1 MKRITLKQKKK
12 TIYIIVGFCIGLIVL
27 GTFIY
32 TVHTMSKGLLG
43 KLSNPTEDANITDIE
58 NMIDGNIGYFYC
70 GNMPLEDSVN
80 AISYLKMSKKFR
92 TAGVKIII
100 QDCRSNKNNYI
111 DSVVL
116 LADVHGIDKNETSTN
131 NRHLYQAIYQ
141 IHDKDSDKL
150 RKYSTKL
157 EDIKEDE
164 VKAFIRRLNK
174 EDY

>member
-12 TIYIIVGFCIGLIVL
+12 TIYIIVGLCIGLIVL

-32 TVHTMSKGLLG
+32 AVHTMSNGLPG
-43 KLSNPTEDANITDIE
+43 KLSKLTEGASINDIE
-58 NMIDGNIGYFYC
+58 SVIDGNIGYFYC
-70 GNMPLEDSVN
+70 GNMSLEDSAN
-80 AISYLKMSKKFR
+80 TISYLEMSKRFR

-100 QDCRSNKNNYI
+100 QDCRSNKNNDI

-116 LADVHGIDKNETSTN
+116 LADIHGIDKSETSTN
-131 NRHLYQAIYQ
+131 NRDLYQAIYQ

-150 RKYSTKL
+150 RKYSIKI

-174 EDY
+174 